1 MTSTL
6 HLDRTILGRFLGGH
20 LSERESHDLQRHL
33 FVCPDCEERLLALL
47 PGSPS
52 LLPFSRREDHH
63 RLIRRL
69 VEGCRAEADAF
80 RRRLAGERAAA
91 PRLWR
96 EIEPHGEERRR
107 ALVRS
112 DPRFA
117 TWGFHELLLDRSRR
131 AALEDVQRAEHL
143 LRLAF
148 DVARRLDREGHGPG
162 AVEAAKGRTWASLG
176 NVLRVRGDFRRAEG
190 AFRNA
195 ERHLSRSWLDP
206 LDEALLLE
214 LKAPLRR
221 AQRRFGEALE
231 LLEGALAIYREVN
244 DPHLQGRVLMTKGV
258 VLQYMG
264 NPQEAAACFRRC
276 LFLLDSLREPR
287 LVGMSQ
293 YNLISCLQDA
303 GQSAEAA
310 ALIPEARRMME
321 QVGTRFDLWRLR
333 WTEGRV
339 AASLGRHEEAEEAL
353 GEVREAFLDSALA
366 FDAALVSLDLALVYL
381 RQHRAGET
389 RRLAAEMI
397 PVFQSREVHREALG
411 ALIVF
416 QRAAELEE
424 LTAGLVEE
432 IAAYLRQARVDPRLR
447 FREGEAKGRPGD
459 GAAPPVK
466 DS

>member
-1 MTSTL
+1 MSTW
-6 HLDRTILGRFLGGH
+6 HPDRAVLERFLGGR
-20 LSERESHDLQRHL
+20 LSGKESHDLQRHL

-52 LLPFSRREDHH
+52 LSAPSREAREDDY
-63 RLIRRL
+63 RGLIRHL
-69 VEGCRAEADAF
+69 VDGCRAEARAF

-96 EIEPHGEERRR
+96 EIEPHGQERRR
-107 ALVRS
+107 ALVRE

-117 TWGFHELLLDRSRR
+117 TWGFHELLLDRSRQ
-131 AALEDVQRAEHL
+131 AALEDVHRAEQL
-143 LRLAF
+143 LRLAL
-148 DVARRLDREGHGPG
+148 DVAGRLDRKEHSSG
-162 AVEAAKGRTWASLG
+162 AVEAAKARTWAALG
-176 NVLRVRGDFRRAEG
+176 NVLRVRGDFHRAEG
-190 AFRNA
+190 AFRTA

-221 AQRRFGEALE
+221 AQRRFDEALE
-231 LLEGALAIYREVN
+231 LLDGALAIYKEVN
-244 DPHLQGRVLMTKGV
+244 EPHLQGRALMTRGV
-258 VLQYMG
+258 VLQYRG
-264 NPQEAAACFRRC
+264 DPEQAAACFRRS

-321 QVGTRFDLWRLR
+321 QVGTRSDLWRLR

-339 AASLGRHEEAEEAL
+339 AASLGRHEAAAAAL
-353 GEVREAFLDSALA
+353 GEVREAFLDNALA

-381 RQHRAGET
+381 RQRRPGET
-389 RRLAAEMI
+389 RRLVAEMI
-397 PVFQSREVHREALG
+397 PVFQSREVHREALA

-416 QRAAELEE
+416 QRAAELDE
-424 LTAGLVEE
+424 LTTGLIEE
-432 IAAYLRQARVDPRLR
+432 IAAYLRQARGNPKLR
-447 FREGEAKGRPGD
+447 FREESQR
-459 GAAPPVK
+459 
-466 DS
+466 